1 METSQR
7 PGNRATPKREP
18 KMQSASRHASRSCE
32 FRRWFRV
39 GVSILAVASV
49 FGGSWFALANE
60 AADGKIS
67 GEGSTEAIKPEFDHK
82 VAPVITRNCL
92 HCHNG
97 SQAEGNLD
105 LSTREGMLKGGDA
118 GPAIEPNDADASYL
132 ISRVRDHEMPPEGKG
147 KPLSDDDI
155 AALTTWV
162 NSGATWPEG
171 RTLSEFDFTT
181 DRRAGRDWWSLT
193 PPVRPALPDNS
204 LSAPLSTAMAS
215 AEQNAIDRFIR
226 AELAAKQLAPS
237 PEAAR
242 AILIRRAYFDLTGL
256 PPSPEE
262 IAEFAVDESPDAFE
276 RLVDRLLASPRY
288 GERWARHWLDVA
300 RFGESSGY
308 EVNTPR
314 DNAWPYRDY
323 VIQSLND
330 DKPYNRFVQEQIAGD
345 QLGAGIATSF
355 LVAGP
360 KDLVGIN
367 NIEGQRQQRLDDLD
381 DIVGTTATAF
391 LGLTV
396 SCAKCHNHKFDPI
409 SQTDYFR
416 LAAVFSGVSHGDRM
430 VESLDYER
438 RAKLVAPLLARK
450 KAIDERLAQ
459 LDQQI
464 DAIGERIAVIPST
477 TATPEPVD
485 LTKLRAAVNSQRNVD
500 RFQSIAARF
509 VRFTIESANASEP
522 CIDELEIFTAESA
535 PQNVA
540 LASSGAKAT
549 ASGVYANGSSP
560 IHQLAHVND
569 GQYGNSNSWISSEN
583 GRGWVQIELAELAT
597 IDRVVWG
604 RDRELKFRDR
614 TATKYRIDVAA
625 EPGQWITVATH
636 LDRAAFDPSSQLAG
650 RDINRLPSELA
661 DEYRRLDTERTAL
674 TKSLPA
680 PTMSVFAGS
689 FASMPAPTQRLNRGD
704 VMQPREEVAPGGIVA
719 AGPAFELPS
728 STSDAER
735 RRKFAEWVID
745 PKHPL
750 TARVIVNRLWHYH
763 FGQGLMLSPSNF
775 GFLGGKPSHPALLDW
790 LATEIVDREWSLKA
804 MHRMMLTSATWRQS
818 SAQREDGLTADAQ
831 SRLLWRYPPQRLEA
845 EPIRDSILAI
855 SGTLDLRMG
864 GPGYSVFEPNDN
876 YVRVYNPKKNY
887 GPAEWRR
894 MVYQMKPRMRH
905 DGTFGIFDCPDAS
918 APMAKRNTSTTAL
931 QALSLFNSEFIL
943 QQAEYFAKR
952 LRSEAGDAPEAQVRR
967 AFELAF
973 GRPPE
978 AEETAAA
985 VQLVQ
990 EHGLESVCRAMLN
1003 ASELVF
1009 VN

>member
-1 METSQR
+1 MGQ
-7 PGNRATPKREP
+7 
-18 KMQSASRHASRSCE
+18 
-32 FRRWFRV
+32 
-39 GVSILAVASV
+39 VASETPAKV
-49 FGGSWFALANE
+49 DSPSAKS
-60 AADGKIS
+60 D
-67 GEGSTEAIKPEFDHK
+67 FDHGI
-82 VAPVITRNCL
+82 APLLSQNCL

-105 LSTREGMLKGGDA
+105 LSTRDGILKGGDA
-118 GPAIEPNDADASYL
+118 GPAIEPKDAESSYL

-147 KPLSDDDI
+147 KPLSDADI
-155 AALTTWV
+155 AALTEWV
-162 NSGATWPEG
+162 NAGADWPKA
-171 RTLSEFDFTT
+171 RTLSELDFTT

-193 PPVRPALPDNS
+193 APVRPALPEAS
-204 LSAPLSTAMAS
+204 SSTPSPSANGS
-215 AEQNAIDRFIR
+215 AERNAIDRFIR

-237 PEAAR
+237 PDADRR
-242 AILIRRAYFDLTGL
+242 ALIRRVYFDVVGL
-256 PPSPEE
+256 PPAPEE
-262 IAEFAVDESPDAFE
+262 IAAFVADASPDAFE

-314 DNAWPYRDY
+314 DNAWPFRDY
-323 VIQSLND
+323 VIQALNE
-330 DKPYNRFVQEQIAGD
+330 DKPYDRFVLEQIAGD

-416 LAAVFSGVSHGDRM
+416 ISAVFAGVSHGDRV

-450 KAIDERLAQ
+450 EAIDARIAE
-459 LDQQI
+459 LDRQI
-464 DAIGERIAVIPST
+464 DAIGERIATIPST
-477 TATPEPVD
+477 TATPEPID
-485 LTKLRAAVNSQRNVD
+485 PAKLRPPVNSQRNVD
-500 RFQSIAARF
+500 RFQSISARF

-522 CIDELEIFTAESA
+522 CIDELEVFTAESA
-535 PQNVA
+535 PRNVA
-540 LASSGAKAT
+540 LASTGAKAT
-549 ASGVYANGSSP
+549 ASGVYANGSEP
-560 IHQLAHVND
+560 IHQLAHIND
-569 GQYGNSNSWISSEN
+569 GQYGNSRSWISSEN
-583 GRGWVQIELAELAT
+583 GRGWVQIELSEPAT

-604 RDRELKFRDR
+604 RDRELRYRDR

-625 EPGQWITVATH
+625 EPDQWITVATH
-636 LDRAAFDPSSQLAG
+636 RDRAPFDPNSQLAG
-650 RDINRLPSELA
+650 RDINCLPSNLA
-661 DEYRRLDTERTAL
+661 DEYRHLDAERKEL
-674 TKSLPA
+674 TKALPA
-680 PTMSVFAGS
+680 PTISAFAGS
-689 FASMPAPTQRLNRGD
+689 FASMPSPTRRLNRGD
-704 VMQPREEVAPGGIVA
+704 VMQPREEVAPGGIAA
-719 AGPAFELPS
+719 AGPAFDLPS
-728 STSDAER
+728 TASDAER

-790 LATEIVDREWSLKA
+790 LAMEIARREWSLKA

-818 SAQREDGLTADAQ
+818 SDTRDDGLAADAQ
-831 SRLLWRYPPQRLEA
+831 CRLLWRYPPQRLEA

-855 SGTLDLRMG
+855 SGTLDFRMG

-894 MVYQMKPRMRH
+894 MIYQMKPRMRQ

-931 QALSLFNSEFIL
+931 QALSLFNSGFIL
-943 QQAEYFAKR
+943 QQTDFFAKR
-952 LRSEAGDAPEAQVRR
+952 LRKEAGDEPEAQIRR

-973 GRPPE
+973 GRAPE
-978 AEETAAA
+978 AEETVAAS
-985 VQLVQ
+985 QLVR
-990 EHGLESVCRAMLN
+990 EHGLESVCRAILN